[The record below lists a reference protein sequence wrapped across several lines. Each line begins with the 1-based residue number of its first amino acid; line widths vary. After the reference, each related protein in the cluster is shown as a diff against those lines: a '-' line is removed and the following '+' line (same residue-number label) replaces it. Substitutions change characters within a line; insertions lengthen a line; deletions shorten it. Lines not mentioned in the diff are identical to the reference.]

1 MRLIDA
7 DALKENIGEC
17 PENWT
22 DTPEEVQRQNDWFRV
37 MDEIDSAP
45 TLYMPQDTLLR
56 CRTCSFFISQD
67 YIIGVTGGCS
77 MFGGA
82 RTADDYC
89 SKGAWISNATD

>member
-45 TLYMPQDTLLR
+45 TYVLQDMLSR
-56 CRTCSFFISQD
+56 CRTCSFFANQNWKT
-67 YIIGVTGGCS
+67 GVCS
-77 MFGGA
+77 MLGITC
-82 RTADDYC
+82 TADDYC
-89 SKGAWISNATD
+89 SGWSGVSNAID

>member
-7 DALKENIGEC
+7 DALKESIGEC

-45 TLYMPQDTLLR
+45 TVCVPQDTLLR
-56 CRTCSFFISQD
+56 CRTCSFFVTKD
-67 YIIGVTGGCS
+67 WATGGCS
-77 MFGGA
+77 MLGGA

-89 SKGAWISNATD
+89 SWGKWISNTTN